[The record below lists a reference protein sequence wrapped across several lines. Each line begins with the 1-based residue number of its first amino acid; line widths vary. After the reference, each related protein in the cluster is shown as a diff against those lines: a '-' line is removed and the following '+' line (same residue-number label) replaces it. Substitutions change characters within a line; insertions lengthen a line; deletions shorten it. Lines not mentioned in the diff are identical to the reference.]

1 MEQMVLN
8 NRYALEQRIGV
19 GGMAYVFEARDLVL
33 KRKVAVKIL
42 KEQYVDDEEFVAK
55 FEKEAQAAASLN
67 HPNIV
72 NVYDV
77 GRELVDDRILHY
89 IVMELIVGTTL
100 KEAIKTHGRMTSPAI
115 AKTGRQIAMALQT
128 AHDHDLIH
136 RDIKPANILITR
148 AGDIKVADFGIARIA
163 SAATVTF
170 TNNILG
176 TVHYISPEQAKG
188 QLVDEKSDIYSL
200 GIVMYEMATGKV
212 PFDADSSVA
221 IAMKHIQE
229 EPIAP
234 IEINPKLDPALNRII
249 LKCIEKRP
257 EDRFGS
263 AEELAEALENYRNL
277 DDTVYIPRSQMQN
290 PQEREYKKPTP
301 REAVY
306 QSRPYEREK
315 QDKSEGG
322 KTKYFVLMG
331 AAALLSI
338 ILIFL
343 FFFERNKNKD
353 GLVTVPAVINLQ
365 ENVAIEA
372 LAKANLVAN
381 VTDRRP
387 DDKLEEGAVIEQS
400 IMSGTRVAKGTSI
413 NLVISS
419 GQSLVTVP
427 DVKGQSADGASK
439 MLTSAGFK
447 IGETKFEYNDTAAK
461 DEVFATDPAIGSQAN
476 FGSWVNILVS
486 RGPEVTNAIVP
497 SLLNQDQNKAMSI
510 LNEAGLSLGKVTSE
524 FSNFPAGNVIGQ
536 SIEAGTKVDK
546 NQAIDIIISK
556 GKDAA
561 SEAETKK
568 PESVSY
574 RIRIY
579 PPAGKD
585 SFEVT
590 IFDRNRSE
598 DRPIFR
604 KNYKTGDL
612 GGHEYFIANVEADAG
627 ADLAIYYDGVAA
639 SSSNTTGPA
648 GE

>member
-1 MEQMVLN
+1 MEKMVLN

-42 KEQYVDDEEFVAK
+42 KEQYIDDEEFVAK

-77 GRELVDDRILHY
+77 GRQKMGDRILHY

-100 KEAIKTHGRMTSPAI
+100 KEAIKAHGRMTSPAI

-234 IEINPKLDPALNRII
+234 IDLNPNLDPGLNRII
-249 LKCIEKRP
+249 LKCIEKNP
-257 EDRFGS
+257 ADRFQS
-263 AEELAEALENYRNL
+263 AQDLAESLENYRDI
-277 DDTVYIPRSQMQN
+277 DDTLYIPRSTMAAG
-290 PQEREYKKPTP
+290 PRPGTDDSYR

-306 QSRPYEREK
+306 KSRPKVSDRVE
-315 QDKSEGG
+315 DSSG
-322 KTKYFVLMG
+322 KKRGLIILMSAMAFV
-331 AAALLSI
+331 AALLI
-338 ILIFL
+338 IFFL
-343 FFFERNKNKD
+343 YERSNNKD
-353 GLVTVPAVINLQ
+353 GLVTVPALINLS
-365 ENVAIEA
+365 ENDALEA
-372 LAKANLVAN
+372 LAKNKLIGN
-381 VTDRRP
+381 VTERRP
-387 DDKLEEGAVIEQS
+387 DDKLEEGLVIEQS
-400 IMSGTRVAKGTSI
+400 IMNGTRVAQGTTI

-419 GQSLVTVP
+419 GQSLVTIP
-427 DVKGQSADGASK
+427 DVRGQSADGASK

-447 IGETKFEYNDTAAK
+447 VSETKFEYNETAAK
-461 DEVFATDPAIGSQAN
+461 DEVFKTDPDIGSQAT
-476 FGSWVNILVS
+476 FGSWVNIYVS
-486 RGPEVTNAIVP
+486 RGPEQTSVVVP
-497 SLLNQDQNKAMSI
+497 SLLNQEQNKAIS
-510 LNEAGLSLGKVTSE
+510 LLTEAGLNPGKVTSE
-524 FSNFPAGNVIGQ
+524 FSNYPAGNVIGQ
-536 SIEAGTKVDK
+536 SIEAGTKVEK
-546 NQAIDIIISK
+546 NQTVDIIVSK
-556 GKDAA
+556 GKNA
-561 SEAETKK
+561 SESSENVVGQTVQYKIK
-568 PESVSY
+568 
-574 RIRIY
+574 IY
-579 PPAGKD
+579 PPANKD
-585 SFEVT
+585 TFEVT
-590 IFDRNRSE
+590 IYDIKESSE
-598 DRPIFR
+598 KPIFR
-604 KNYKTGDL
+604 KTYKTAELGDS
-612 GGHEYFIANVEADAG
+612 EYFVATVEGKAG
-627 ADLAIYYDGVAA
+627 AELEIFFDGIAA
-639 SSSNTTGPA
+639 RSSAPVSP